1 MEVLSPSLTAL
12 EKLQLGD
19 EKNLLI
25 QGLPSTIEK
34 QFAKLSF
41 AKNVTPLL
49 KTRRI
54 DFALVFAV
62 NQKQLQDIVREVIPA
77 MHSDGKFWVAYP
89 KQTSKIVSDLSR
101 DCSWNCLEQMGF
113 ESVRMVTLDH
123 VWCAVRFKP
132 KETDSTAP
140 ALNGL
145 EAHLPVAASVDMVC
159 VPEEMQ
165 AKLDTMRKANT
176 IFHSLA
182 SANRKE
188 YVNWYLAAKKPET
201 RAARLDQLVEK
212 VLAGKKHPT
221 EK

>member
-1 MEVLSPSLTAL
+1 MEVLSPSLSVL

-62 NQKQLQDIVREVIPA
+62 NQNQLRSIVREVVPA
-77 MHSDGKFWVAYP
+77 LHGEGKFWIAYP

-101 DCSWNCLEQMGF
+101 DCSWSCLDEMGF
-113 ESVRMVTLDH
+113 ESVRMVALDH

-132 KETDSTAP
+132 KEELSHKQP
-140 ALNGL
+140 NP
-145 EAHLPVAASVDMVC
+145 EVDLHVNKENRELC
-159 VPEEMQ
+159 VPEDLELRFELQ
-165 AKLDTMRKANT
+165 PKART
-176 IFHSLA
+176 IFHSL
-182 SANRKE
+182 SLANRKE
-188 YVNWYLAAKKPET
+188 YVTWYLAAKKPET
-201 RAARLDQLVEK
+201 RAARLEVIMEK
-212 VLAGKKHPT
+212 LLAGKKNPT
-221 EK
+221 DK

>member
-1 MEVLSPSLTAL
+1 MEVLSPSLTVL

-49 KTRRI
+49 KARRI

-62 NQKQLQDIVREVIPA
+62 NQNQLKSIVREVVPA
-77 MHSDGKFWVAYP
+77 LHDEGKFWIAYP

-101 DCSWNCLEQMGF
+101 DCSWTCLDEMGF
-113 ESVRMVTLDH
+113 ESVRMVALDH

-132 KETDSTAP
+132 KEQIKRMASDP
-140 ALNGL
+140 LV
-145 EAHLPVAASVDMVC
+145 EAHVNKETREVI
-159 VPEEMQ
+159 VPAELHDQFALYPDARCFFEQ
-165 AKLDTMRKANT
+165 LSYT
-176 IFHSLA
+176 
-182 SANRKE
+182 NRKE
-188 YVNWYLAAKKPET
+188 YVTWYLAAKKPET
-201 RAARLDQLVEK
+201 RSARLQAMVEK
-212 VLAGKKHPT
+212 LMEGKKNPT
-221 EK
+221 DK

>member
-1 MEVLSPSLTAL
+1 MEVLSPSLSVL

-49 KTRRI
+49 KSRRI

-62 NQKQLQDIVREVIPA
+62 NQNQLRSIVREVVPA
-77 MHSDGKFWVAYP
+77 LHDEGKFWIAYP

-101 DCSWNCLEQMGF
+101 DCSWNCLEEMGF
-113 ESVRMVTLDH
+113 ESVRMVALDH

-132 KETDSTAP
+132 KEQVKHVASNP
-140 ALNGL
+140 AVDAHVNKDTREVTVPVEL
-145 EAHLPVAASVDMVC
+145 EERFAVQHEARCFFD
-159 VPEEMQ
+159 
-165 AKLDTMRKANT
+165 KLSYTNK
-176 IFHSLA
+176 
-182 SANRKE
+182 KE
-188 YVNWYLAAKKPET
+188 YVTWYLAAKKPET
-201 RAARLDQLVEK
+201 RAARLQAIVEK
-212 VLAGKKHPT
+212 LLDGKKNPT
-221 EK
+221 DK